1 MLPLSGDV
9 CERQFPELGQGSR
22 QSRDI
27 FERHRQES
35 LDLPLDLR
43 DVQRQQKIP
52 HSECEQNIE
61 IDHSICRGSF
71 AAIFKESFVFEAARG
86 LLQI

>member
-1 MLPLSGDV
+1 MLQLSGSI
-9 CERQFPELGQGSR
+9 CERQFPELDQGSR

-52 HSECEQNIE
+52 HSQCQQNIE

-71 AAIFKESFVFEAARG
+71 ASIFKESFVFEAARG